1 MSEAPDSSRERSAEG
16 FRDPSA
22 EDDVPISVR
31 LGTVVPPEDPEDWTQ
46 PLTWV
51 AAIGMLAA
59 PITALVWFLVARPM
73 TSASSGMT
81 WVLATVLVA
90 GASLTGS
97 TQIGRSRAFAGTLGA
112 ALFATLA
119 TVIVG
124 VVLAG
129 ERQIGSASPTLAQAF
144 VAGMSGL
151 AGSAAA
157 AVLAPTLARHSAR
170 VMRFVPPAVIGSV
183 VALLIIGL
191 LRE

>member
-1 MSEAPDSSRERSAEG
+1 MTDPASS
-16 FRDPSA
+16 PSPPH
-22 EDDVPISVR
+22 DDEVPISVR

-59 PITALVWFLVARPM
+59 PITALAWFWLARPT
-73 TSASSGMT
+73 TSAPSGMT
-81 WVLATVLVA
+81 WILASVLVA
-90 GASLTGS
+90 GASLTGA
-97 TQIGRSRAFAGTLGA
+97 TQIGRARAFAGTLGA
-112 ALFATLA
+112 ALFAALA

-129 ERQIGSASPTLAQAF
+129 ERQVGSASPTLAQAF

-151 AGSAAA
+151 AGAAAA
-157 AVLAPTLARHSAR
+157 AVLAPALARQRAR
-170 VMRFVPPAVIGSV
+170 LIRFLPPAVIGSV
-183 VALLIIGL
+183 VALLIVGL